1 MPFTKFADYFN
12 TSSKNSE
19 STESTECKNSN
30 GSEAVNQPMDDA
42 NLETTVTNTGKEL
55 DHSKT
60 HHRHITDET
69 FHQSSDNLIVGL

>member
-19 STESTECKNSN
+19 ATECKYEN
-30 GSEAVNQPMDDA
+30 EAAKQPMGDA
-42 NLETTVTNTGKEL
+42 NLETTVTNTGKEM
-55 DHSKT
+55 DYSKI